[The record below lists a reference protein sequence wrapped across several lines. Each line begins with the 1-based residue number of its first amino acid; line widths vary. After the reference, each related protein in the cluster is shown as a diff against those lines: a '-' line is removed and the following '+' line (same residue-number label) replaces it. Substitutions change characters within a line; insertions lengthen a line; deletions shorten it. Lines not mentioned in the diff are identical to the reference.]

1 LRRFRQ
7 EYAGKLWVEVMLIKG
22 VNDSEVALKEMANV
36 LAEIRP
42 DMIHLVL
49 PTRPAPE
56 SVVGIPDEEMIQRAV
71 FILSA
76 AAPVL
81 HPAKGEM
88 NLGSA
93 DDLLDTI
100 SGIATRHPVQE
111 RELEAALGKLF
122 AGDAMKIREAME
134 MLLASGCFEKVLQGG
149 ELYWIIKTA

>member
-1 LRRFRQ
+1 
-7 EYAGKLWVEVMLIKG
+7 
-22 VNDSEVALKEMANV
+22 MANV

-56 SVVGIPDEEMIQRAV
+56 NVVAIPDEERIRRAV

-88 NLGSA
+88 AIGSA
-93 DDLLDTI
+93 DNLLE
-100 SGIATRHPVQE
+100 SVAGIASRHPIQE
-111 RELEAALGKLF
+111 RELEAALKNLF
-122 AGDAMKIREAME
+122 NADAVRIREAMDE
-134 MLLASGCFEKVLQGG
+134 LFSSGRFEKVQQGG
-149 ELYWIIKTA
+149 ELYWIMKTQSTS

>member
-1 LRRFRQ
+1 
-7 EYAGKLWVEVMLIKG
+7 
-22 VNDSEVALKEMANV
+22 MANV

-56 SVVGIPDEEMIQRAV
+56 NVVAIPDEERIRRAV

-76 AAPVL
+76 AGPVL

-93 DDLLDTI
+93 DNLLETVA
-100 SGIATRHPVQE
+100 GIASRHPLQE
-111 RELEAALGKLF
+111 SELEAALGHLF
-122 AGDAMKIREAME
+122 SGDAARIREARDE
-134 MLLASGCFEKVLQGG
+134 LFTSGRFEKVQQGG
-149 ELYWIIKTA
+149 ELYWIMKTPGKPGTQGLASAKE